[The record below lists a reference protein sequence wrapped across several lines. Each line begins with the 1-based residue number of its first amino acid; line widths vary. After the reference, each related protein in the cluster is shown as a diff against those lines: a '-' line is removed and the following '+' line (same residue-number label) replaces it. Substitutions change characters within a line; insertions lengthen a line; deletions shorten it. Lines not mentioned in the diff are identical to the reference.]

1 MNTDLYIIAQSV
13 ILYVVLYLTQSKD
26 LKVLMFYRYLSWDNK
41 TF

>member
-26 LKVLMFYRYLSWDNK
+26 LKVLMFYRYLS
-41 TF
+41 